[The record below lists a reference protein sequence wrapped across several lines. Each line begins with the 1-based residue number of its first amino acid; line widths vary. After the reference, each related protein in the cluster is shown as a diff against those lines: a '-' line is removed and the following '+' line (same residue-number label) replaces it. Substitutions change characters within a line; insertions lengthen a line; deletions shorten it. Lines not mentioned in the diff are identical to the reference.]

1 MELARERFLD
11 QGRDFHLTLSLRS
24 RTTAMHSAL
33 TALDP
38 DERQRVADVLARA
51 LDELAAIVQPHVE
64 QPAR

>member
-1 MELARERFLD
+1 
-11 QGRDFHLTLSLRS
+11 
-24 RTTAMHSAL
+24 MHSAL